1 MTDRDIENLYKDDTK
16 FLTFELNK
24 IGYGVDILRVRE
36 IMGFMPV
43 TPIPRMPEAVLGV
56 INLRGKVIPI
66 VDFRTQLGLMP
77 DELTDES
84 CIVVLELKDTNG
96 GGREIGVVVDS
107 VNDVRN
113 IKPSEMEPSPDFG
126 SASNESG
133 HIDAMAKCEDGVKV
147 IVNIDRIFNGNDLS
161 ALATAV

>member
-1 MTDRDIENLYKDDTK
+1 MTDRDIENLYQDDTK

-24 IGYGVDILRVRE
+24 VGYGVDILRVRE

-43 TPIPRMPEAVLGV
+43 TPIPKMPKAVLGV

-66 VDFRTQLGLMP
+66 VDFRTQLGLIAN
-77 DELTDES
+77 ELTDES
-84 CIVVLELKDTNG
+84 CIVVLELKDPNG
-96 GGREIGVVVDS
+96 GGGEIGVVVDS

-113 IKPSEMEPSPDFG
+113 IKPGEMEPAPDFG
-126 SASNESG
+126 STSHESG

-161 ALATAV
+161 SLATAV